1 MKKVTITSEF
11 TVFENLEQLPLEI
24 KNLMEKAIEIRKK
37 AYAPYSKFR
46 VGTAILLDNGKVVL
60 GSNQENAA
68 YPSGLCA
75 ERVAIFQAGA
85 IYPEAKILQLAI
97 SATADEKPVTSP
109 IPPCGACR
117 QSIAEYE
124 FKQDTPIELF
134 FMGETGEIF
143 KSDSLTNLL
152 PLVFDKNFL

>member
-1 MKKVTITSEF
+1 MKKITITSEF
-11 TVFENLEQLPLEI
+11 TVFEDQSKLPSEI
-24 KNLMEKAIEIRKK
+24 QKLMDKAIEIRKK

-46 VGTAILLDNGKVVL
+46 VGAAILLDNGEIVL

-85 IYPEAKILQLAI
+85 IYPEAKIEKLAI
-97 SATADEKPVTSP
+97 SATSDEKPVNSP

-124 FKQDTPIELF
+124 FKQNNPIEIY
-134 FMGETGEIF
+134 FMGENGEVYL
-143 KSDSLTNLL
+143 SNSLTNLL

>member
-1 MKKVTITSEF
+1 MKEITITTQF
-11 TVFENLEQLPLEI
+11 KVFDSVQDLPNDIQDLMTQAVEVR
-24 KNLMEKAIEIRKK
+24 KN

-46 VGTAILLDNGKVVL
+46 VGVAIFLDNGKIVL

-85 IYPEAKILQLAI
+85 LYPDAKILKMAI
-97 SATADEKPVTSP
+97 SATADEKPVIEP
-109 IPPCGACR
+109 IPPCGSCR

-124 FKQDTPIELF
+124 IRQETPIEIF
-134 FMGETGEIF
+134 FMGESGAVYQ
-143 KSDSLTNLL
+143 SDSLRNLL
-152 PLVFDKNFL
+152 PFMFDKKFL

>member
-1 MKKVTITSEF
+1 MKKITINTTFS
-11 TVFENLEQLPLEI
+11 VFESMDQLPQEI
-24 KNLMEKAIEIRKK
+24 NSLMCQAIEIRKK

-46 VGTAILLDNGKVVL
+46 VGCAILLDNGNIVL

-85 IYPEAKILQLAI
+85 LYPDAKILKMTI
-97 SATADEKPVTSP
+97 SATGDEKPVLEP
-109 IPPCGACR
+109 IPPCGSCR

-124 FKQDTPIELF
+124 IRQETPIEIF
-134 FMGETGEIF
+134 FMGESGAVYQ
-143 KSDSLTNLL
+143 SDSLRNLL
-152 PLVFDKNFL
+152 PFMFDKKFL

>member
-1 MKKVTITSEF
+1 MKKITISTEF
-11 TVFENLEQLPLEI
+11 NVFKSLDQLPEEI
-24 KNLMEKAIEIRKK
+24 KILMEEAIEIRKK

-46 VGTAILLDNGKVVL
+46 VGAAILLDNGKTVL

-85 IYPEAKILQLAI
+85 IYPEAKILKLAI
-97 SATADEKPVTSP
+97 SATSDAKPVTSP
-109 IPPCGACR
+109 IPPCGSCR

-124 FKQDTPIELF
+124 FKQNTPIEIY
-134 FMGETGEIF
+134 FMGESGEIY

>member
-1 MKKVTITSEF
+1 MNKITINTTF
-11 TVFENLEQLPLEI
+11 LVFDAKNDMPQEI
-24 KNLMEKAIEIRKK
+24 QSLMEQAISIRKN

-46 VGTAILLDNGKVVL
+46 VGCAILLDNEKVVL

-85 IYPEAKILQLAI
+85 LYPDAKILKMAI
-97 SATADEKPVTSP
+97 SATADEKPVVEP
-109 IPPCGACR
+109 IPPCGSCR

-124 FKQDTPIELF
+124 IRQETPIEIF
-134 FMGETGEIF
+134 FMGESGPVYQ
-143 KSDSLTNLL
+143 SDSLRNLL
-152 PLVFDKNFL
+152 PFMFDKKFL

>member
-1 MKKVTITSEF
+1 MKKITITSEF
-11 TVFENLEQLPLEI
+11 SVFENLASLPSETL
-24 KNLMEKAIEIRKK
+24 NLMEMAIAIRKK
-37 AYAPYSKFR
+37 AYAPYSKFK
-46 VGTAILLDNGKVVL
+46 VGAAILLDNGQIVL

-85 IYPEAKILQLAI
+85 IYPEATILKLAI
-97 SATADEKPVTSP
+97 SATADEKPVSSP

-124 FKQDTPIELF
+124 FKQEEPIEIY
-134 FMGETGEIF
+134 FMGETGEVYC
-143 KSDSLTNLL
+143 SNSLSNLL
-152 PLVFDKNFL
+152 PLAFDKKFL